1 MDIGTRIKELRKNL
15 TLTQK
20 EVAEALQVSQQAL
33 GDWENQKKKPTA
45 DKIEKIASFFSV
57 SADYLLGKTDIKKSD
72 EINLSDFELLYRKT
86 SNNLS
91 DEEKAQLEI
100 DLKDFLLE
108 RERLF
113 RERDEK
119 RKNGSL

>member
-1 MDIGTRIKELRKNL
+1 MLPQRLKELRNEAG
-15 TLTQK
+15 LTQK
-20 EVAEALQVSQQAL
+20 EIAEKIHVGQNSYSN
-33 GDWENQKKKPTA
+33 WENGNRKPTA
-45 DKIEKIASFFSV
+45 EITSKLAEFFNV

-72 EINLSDFELLYRKT
+72 EIDLSDFELLYRKT

-91 DEEKAQLEI
+91 NEDKVQLEA

-113 RERDEK
+113 RERDKK
-119 RKNGSL
+119 RKNDSL

>member
-1 MDIGTRIKELRKNL
+1 MLPQRLKELRNE
-15 TLTQK
+15 TGLTQK
-20 EVAEALQVSQQAL
+20 EISEQIHVGQNSYSN
-33 GDWENQKKKPTA
+33 WENGNRKPTA
-45 DKIEKIASFFSV
+45 EITSELAKFFNVSV
-57 SADYLLGKTDIKKSD
+57 DYLLGKTDIKKSD

-91 DEEKAQLEI
+91 DEEKVQLEI

-119 RKNGSL
+119 RKNNSLQ